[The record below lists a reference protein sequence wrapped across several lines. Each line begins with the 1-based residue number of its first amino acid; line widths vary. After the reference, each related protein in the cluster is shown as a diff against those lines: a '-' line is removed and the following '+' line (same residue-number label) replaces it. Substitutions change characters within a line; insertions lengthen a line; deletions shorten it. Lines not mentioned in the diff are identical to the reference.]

1 MKGRRPKPYAQ
12 KFAEGRAP
20 KNLIPPVVSSAIIF
34 EPPFELPPYAL
45 ERFNELK
52 IASPWLREID
62 AFALAD
68 YCLTEWRILQC
79 EQDIERRGLQVRTRR
94 GPVSNPYSRH
104 LRHYRAHL
112 NRLASELG
120 FTPASR
126 ERISNTDRASQPG
139 AVDTLEAVLCGDMA
153 WNKSTR
159 SFERAETSPGIHE
172 RLKTN
177 PRAIS

>member
-12 KFAEGRAP
+12 KVAEGRAP
-20 KNLIPPVVSSAIIF
+20 KNLIPRIETSAVIHN
-34 EPPFELPPYAL
+34 PPFELPPWAL
-45 ERFNELK
+45 QRFNELK
-52 IASPWLREID
+52 SIATWLRDLD

-104 LRHYRAHL
+104 LRHYRAHM

-126 ERISNTDRASQPG
+126 ERISDTDEASRPG
-139 AVDTLEAVLCGDMA
+139 AVDRLELVMSGELVWDESIRDYVPATA
-153 WNKSTR
+153 PR
-159 SFERAETSPGIHE
+159 
-172 RLKTN
+172 RLGKTQ
-177 PRAIS
+177 